1 MSNAEV
7 TSTTMSIK
15 DFEIGKPLGK
25 GKFGHVYL
33 ARTRKEEFLVALK
46 VLHKAQLIKD
56 DMAHQLRREIE
67 IQANLNHKNILK
79 MYTYFYDEQ
88 RIFMVLEYAPRGE
101 LYKSL
106 TKAGRFDEPK
116 SSTYAL
122 QMVDALEYCHQNDV
136 IHRDIKPENIL
147 IGYNHE
153 LKISD
158 FGWSV
163 HAPSSKRK
171 TLCGTIDYL
180 PPEMLNH
187 QTYDKNVDLW
197 CLGVLVYE
205 FLVGKPP
212 FESAE
217 TATTYQKIKAVEFE
231 YPDYVSSEARDF
243 ISKLL
248 VFTPSERMP
257 LAVARGHPFIT
268 KHNSSN
274 DNNTTTTTN
283 GN

>member
-1 MSNAEV
+1 
-7 TSTTMSIK
+7 
-15 DFEIGKPLGK
+15 
-25 GKFGHVYL
+25 
-33 ARTRKEEFLVALK
+33 
-46 VLHKAQLIKD
+46 
-56 DMAHQLRREIE
+56 
-67 IQANLNHKNILK
+67 
-79 MYTYFYDEQ
+79 
-88 RIFMVLEYAPRGE
+88 
-101 LYKSL
+101 
-106 TKAGRFDEPK
+106 
-116 SSTYAL
+116 
-122 QMVDALEYCHQNDV
+122 MVDALEYCHQNDV

>member
-116 SSTYAL
+116 SST
-122 QMVDALEYCHQNDV
+122 V
-136 IHRDIKPENIL
+136 
-147 IGYNHE
+147 
-153 LKISD
+153 S
-158 FGWSV
+158 
-163 HAPSSKRK
+163 
-171 TLCGTIDYL
+171 CGFS
-180 PPEMLNH
+180 
-187 QTYDKNVDLW
+187 
-197 CLGVLVYE
+197 CLLL
-205 FLVGKPP
+205 FL
-212 FESAE
+212 
-217 TATTYQKIKAVEFE
+217 
-231 YPDYVSSEARDF
+231 
-243 ISKLL
+243 
-248 VFTPSERMP
+248 
-257 LAVARGHPFIT
+257 H
-268 KHNSSN
+268 
-274 DNNTTTTTN
+274 
-283 GN
+283 